1 VETKILAGSPQRV
14 AELKSTLGSDT
25 GKLLDRSLS
34 LARSRVCVRA
44 LALSL
49 SDTQMCARTHT
60 FTSQTAREAQHGAQ
74 GTGEKISEN
83 QHGKA
88 GRTATNFH
96 STTWQG
102 LEAATGVTAPD
113 TAKPATPALEAD
125 GERAV
130 RSAWGL
136 AVASLVLVLGCTV

>member
-1 VETKILAGSPQRV
+1 VETKILAGSPQRM

-74 GTGEKISEN
+74 GTGEGKRKEWKGGDCRRCTTKKRVKISMEKLVERLLTFT
-83 QHGKA
+83 QLP
-88 GRTATNFH
+88 GRALKLL
-96 STTWQG
+96 
-102 LEAATGVTAPD
+102 LE
-113 TAKPATPALEAD
+113 
-125 GERAV
+125 
-130 RSAWGL
+130 
-136 AVASLVLVLGCTV
+136 